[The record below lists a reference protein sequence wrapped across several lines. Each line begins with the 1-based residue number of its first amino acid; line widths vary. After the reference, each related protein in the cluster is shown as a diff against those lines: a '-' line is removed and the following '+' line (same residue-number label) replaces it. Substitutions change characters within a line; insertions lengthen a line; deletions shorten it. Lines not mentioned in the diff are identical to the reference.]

1 MKVSGTM
8 YIKGGQIANSVEEAD
23 FLTIQ
28 KSKYPNLEK
37 AQLQDA
43 LAKSEFCGN
52 VIDSKPKNKAGE
64 IDEENG
70 VSKCFVIWK
79 PSKDYEFDVIV

>member
-1 MKVSGTM
+1 MRTAHGIGDWGIISAMTRLLK
-8 YIKGGQIANSVEEAD
+8 E
-23 FLTIQ
+23 
-28 KSKYPNLEK
+28 KYPNLEK

-70 VSKCFVIWK
+70 LE
-79 PSKDYEFDVIV
+79 PDLD